1 MDIEKLFE
9 TSDLYKILGLN
20 RDAGIPEGIFNRS
33 EPLLV
38 CQSLIFFKKTL
49 VKRSYYRLA
58 RTFHPDRADEDAA
71 NSSSKFSIIHKA
83 YTILSNS
90 ESKFLYD
97 QGKTQSQFSQPTVS
111 ARWEQN
117 MKTVRSETV
126 EKVRDDYK
134 NSAAEEENIIK
145 EIIRGKGSL
154 THLLNHLPFMRVED
168 EDRIIQIVKRLTDSG
183 KIPKTIKLKKIP
195 TAKK

>member
-1 MDIEKLFE
+1 M
-9 TSDLYKILGLN
+9 
-20 RDAGIPEGIFNRS
+20 
-33 EPLLV
+33 
-38 CQSLIFFKKTL
+38 
-49 VKRSYYRLA
+49 KRSYYRLA
-58 RTFHPDRADEDAA
+58 RTFHPDRAGDFAA

-97 QGKTQSQFSQPTVS
+97 QGETQSLFLKPTVT
-111 ARWEQN
+111 ARWEQH
-117 MKTVRSETV
+117 MKTVTSETV
-126 EKVRDDYK
+126 EKVRDGYK
-134 NSAAEEENIIK
+134 NSAAEEKDIIK

-168 EDRIIQIVKRLTDSG
+168 EDRIIQIVKRLIESG